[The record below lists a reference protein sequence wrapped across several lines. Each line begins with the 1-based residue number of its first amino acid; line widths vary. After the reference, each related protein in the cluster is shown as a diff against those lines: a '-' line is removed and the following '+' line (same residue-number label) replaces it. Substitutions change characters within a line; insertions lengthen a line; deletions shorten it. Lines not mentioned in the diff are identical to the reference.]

1 MRTTINVDD
10 GLLAE
15 AKRRAAE
22 RGTTLTRVIE
32 DALRE
37 TLSRAGP
44 APDGPFRTLTF
55 RGGGLMPGVDLDD
68 NSALLDLLDDD
79 DGGGAW
85 SSQTSTS

>member
-1 MRTTINVDD
+1 MRTTINLDD

-22 RGTTLTRVIE
+22 RGGTLTSFIE

-37 TLSRAGP
+37 TLRRRDEAD
-44 APDGPFRTLTF
+44 DGPFETITY

-68 NSALLDLLDDD
+68 NAALLDVLGDRR
-79 DGGGAW
+79 W

>member
-1 MRTTINVDD
+1 MRTTINVDA

-37 TLSRAGP
+37 TLSRRDDAVE
-44 APDGPFRTLTF
+44 GPFETITF
-55 RGGGLMPGVDLDD
+55 RGGGLMPGVDIDD
-68 NSALLDLLDDD
+68 SAGLLDLIDGDDK
-79 DGGGAW
+79 W
-85 SSQTSTS
+85 FSRTSTS

>member
-22 RGTTLTRVIE
+22 RGTTLTKLIE
-32 DALRE
+32 DALRT
-37 TLSRAGP
+37 TLSQRDEP
-44 APDGPFRTLTF
+44 NEERFETITF

-68 NSALLDLLDDD
+68 NAALRDLLD
-79 DGGGAW
+79 GE
-85 SSQTSTS
+85 

>member
-37 TLSRAGP
+37 TLSRTDESPG
-44 APDGPFRTLTF
+44 GPFHTVTF
-55 RGGGLMPGVDLDD
+55 GSGGLMPGVDLDD
-68 NSALLDLLDDD
+68 NAALLDLLD
-79 DGGGAW
+79 GGAAW
-85 SSQTSTS
+85 SSPTSTS